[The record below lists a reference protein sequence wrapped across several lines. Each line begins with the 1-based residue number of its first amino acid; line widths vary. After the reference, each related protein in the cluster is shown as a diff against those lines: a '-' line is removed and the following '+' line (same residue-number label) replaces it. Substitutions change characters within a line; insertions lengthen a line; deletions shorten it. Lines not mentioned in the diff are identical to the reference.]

1 MLDVQEMFIDWMSW
15 IKEMCFKILIYIS
28 TSFYKPTFF
37 IKNEKFPPKNIKFSF
52 LFYVIT

>member
-37 IKNEKFPPKNIKFSF
+37 IKNEKFPLKI
-52 LFYVIT
+52 